1 MGGNVIAVVGG
12 GIVGASAA
20 WHLAQAGVET
30 VLVDRFDTGQA
41 TAAGAGIVSPGPS
54 RHEAAAFYALAKPA
68 VAYYP
73 DLVSGLA
80 EAGQADTGYEVVGEL
95 YLSES
100 EQEAAELDE
109 IHARIIAR
117 RDQGVPNI
125 GEVSWLDT
133 QQVSE
138 LFPAVRPDIP
148 RAIHIA
154 GAARVDGAKMRDAM
168 LAGAVQKGVRRIN
181 GPASLIVEEGAV
193 RGIVADGERIA
204 VDALVLA
211 AGAWTN
217 ELIAPLGA
225 ALPVAPQKGQIV
237 HVTLGETDTSR
248 WPILAWFQDL
258 YMLTFRPNRVVIGAT
273 RETGSGFDT
282 RMTPGGVKTVLD
294 IGLRVAPGLTHGTLH
309 EVRVGLRPFS
319 DDGSPFLG
327 RFPGHDNV
335 IVATGHGP
343 SGLTLGPY
351 SGKVAADLA
360 RGEAV
365 DLDFSYYDVSTAR
378 GLRAL

>member
-1 MGGNVIAVVGG
+1 MTRIVVVGG

-20 WHLAQAGVET
+20 WHLALAGAET
-30 VLVDRFDTGQA
+30 VLVDRADRGQA

-54 RHEAAAFYALAKPA
+54 RHEAEAFYALAKPA

-73 DLVSGLA
+73 TLVAGLA
-80 EAGQADTGYEVVGEL
+80 EAGQGDTGYEVVGEL
-95 YLSES
+95 YLSEN
-100 EQEAAELDE
+100 EQEAAELE
-109 IHARIIAR
+109 GIHDRILQR
-117 RDQGVPNI
+117 RDQHVPNI

-133 QQVSE
+133 QQVRE

-168 LAGAVQKGVRRIN
+168 LGGAAGKGVRRGN
-181 GPASLIVEEGAV
+181 GPASLIVEDGTV
-193 RGIVADGERIA
+193 RGVTVGGERIE
-204 VDALVLA
+204 VDRVVLA

-217 ELIAPLGA
+217 ELMAPLGV

-258 YMLTFRPNRVVIGAT
+258 YMLTFGPNRVVVGAT

-282 RMTPGGVKTVLD
+282 RMTPGGVQKVLD
-294 IGLRVAPGLTHGTLH
+294 IGLRVAPGLANGTLH

-319 DDGSPFLG
+319 DDGAPFLG
-327 RFPGHDNV
+327 PLPGHDNV

-365 DLDFSYYDVSTAR
+365 DLDFRFFDVAR
-378 GLRAL
+378 GLTAI

>member
-1 MGGNVIAVVGG
+1 MSRYVVIGG

-30 VLVDRFDTGQA
+30 VLVDRFDRGQA

-73 DLVSGLA
+73 ELVAGLA
-80 EAGQADTGYEVVGEL
+80 EAGQTDTGYEVVGEM
-95 YLSES
+95 YLSEN
-100 EQEAAELDE
+100 EEEAAQLEE
-109 IHARIIAR
+109 IHARILQR
-117 RDQGVPNI
+117 REQGVPNI

-133 QQVSE
+133 HQVHD

-154 GAARVDGAKMRDAM
+154 GAARVDGAKVRDAM
-168 LAGAVQKGVRRIN
+168 LEGAEQKGMRRVD
-181 GPASLIVEEGAV
+181 GPAALVVEGGTV
-193 RGIVADGERIA
+193 RGVTVAGERIDADA
-204 VDALVLA
+204 VVLA

-217 ELIAPLGA
+217 ELIAPLGS
-225 ALPVAPQKGQIV
+225 ALPVAPQKGQIL

-258 YMLTFRPNRVVIGAT
+258 YVLTFRPNRVVVGAT

-294 IGLRVAPGLTHGTLH
+294 IGLRVAPGLANGTLH

-319 DDGSPFLG
+319 DDGAPFLG

-360 RGEAV
+360 RGEMV
-365 DLDFSYYDVSTAR
+365 DLDFRYFEVAR
-378 GLRAL
+378 GLREV

>member
-1 MGGNVIAVVGG
+1 MSRIVVIGG

-20 WHLAQAGVET
+20 WHLGQAGVET
-30 VLVDRFDTGQA
+30 VLVDRFDRGQA

-54 RHEAAAFYALAKPA
+54 RHDAEAFYALAKPA

-73 DLVSGLA
+73 ELVSGLA
-80 EAGQADTGYEVVGEL
+80 EAGQTDTGYEVVGEV

-100 EQEAAELDE
+100 EEESAELQGIYD
-109 IHARIIAR
+109 RILQR
-117 RDQGVPNI
+117 RDDGVPNI
-125 GEVSWLDT
+125 GDVRWLDT
-133 QQVSE
+133 QQVRD
-138 LFPAVRPDIP
+138 LFPAVRPEIP
-148 RAIHIA
+148 RAIHIP
-154 GAARVDGAKMRDAM
+154 GAARVDGARVRDAM
-168 LAGAVQKGVRRIN
+168 LGGAALKGVRRVN
-181 GPASLIVEEGAV
+181 GPATLIVEDGAV
-193 RGIVADGERIA
+193 RGVTVDGERIEA
-204 VDALVLA
+204 DGIVLA

-217 ELIAPLGA
+217 ELIAPLGV
-225 ALPVAPQKGQIV
+225 ALPVAPQKGQIL
-237 HVTLGETDTSR
+237 HITLGDTDTSH

-258 YMLTFRPNRVVIGAT
+258 YMLTFRPNRVVVGAT

-294 IGLRVAPGLTHGTLH
+294 IGLRVAPGLANGTLH

-319 DDGSPFLG
+319 DDGAPFLG

-360 RGEAV
+360 RGETI
-365 DLDFSYYDVSTAR
+365 DFDFRFFDVGR
-378 GLRAL
+378 GLKGI